1 MIFNFSRKLRSAIN
15 KRDSII
21 ELKRLLQSTIFDY
34 SLFPKG
40 TTGIDFVRSY
50 FIMYDFLEKNSS
62 KILKMKSSFA
72 IDFKRMINLSEKING
87 WVIPHYEKNPIVET
101 YIFALRKK
109 HFYDDFVFVTRTQMT
124 IILKNIIKDELIRI
138 PISEEYAKYLNLI
151 KKDSKIR
158 FNFQKKS
165 PSIAR
170 DPINGE
176 LILKHE

>member
-1 MIFNFSRKLRSAIN
+1 MIFNFSRKLRGAIN

-21 ELKRLLQSTIFDY
+21 ELKRLLQSSIFDY
-34 SLFPKG
+34 SLFPK
-40 TTGIDFVRSY
+40 TLSNTDYVRSY
-50 FIMYDFLEKNSS
+50 FIMYDFLEKNSN

-87 WVIPHYEKNPIVET
+87 WLIPYYEKNPIITT
-101 YIFALRKK
+101 YVCALRKK
-109 HFYDDFVFVTRTQMT
+109 HFYDDFVFVTQTEMT
-124 IILKNIIKDELIRI
+124 IILKNIIKDELVKI

-151 KKDSKIR
+151 RKDSKIK